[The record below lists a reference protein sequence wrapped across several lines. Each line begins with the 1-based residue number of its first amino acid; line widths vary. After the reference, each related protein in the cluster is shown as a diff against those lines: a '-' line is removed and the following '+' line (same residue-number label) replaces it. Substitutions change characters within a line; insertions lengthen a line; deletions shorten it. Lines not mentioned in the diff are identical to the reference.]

1 MNIITDQEFCGND
14 SIEFLILVIR
24 YSQLFN
30 FTAPVLCYIY
40 RLGIYLVVYD
50 ILI

>member
-24 YSQLFN
+24 YSQFN
-30 FTAPVLCYIY
+30 FTAPALRFIY